1 LGVFKDILISY
12 GFPVV
17 FPAWC
22 VCAQEGTVTRQAW
35 DNIDEHDNGVGKALS
50 HSSNPH
56 YVLPPATPATEGHPA
71 PTSKRMWPVVLP
83 QGGVLVRRP
92 PSPQR
97 SRSSRNTNITTT
109 LTTTTAALLRKT
121 RGTHS
126 AAGLTGLPKPAPTL
140 ARAVTALHRTMET
153 AALLWK
159 TRGTSLPR
167 GSYRAAEAGAD
178 PCEGGDRAAQKK
190 HRKAGDDRHADACGR
205 SPSQQA
211 GRIGQTSWKQGR
223 TEPTSLQMWP
233 VPHPGGIGL
242 LRRHPLAQG
251 PSPRTHV
258 LVGGGSV
265 SRHTRGL
272 GSVGSATPGLMER
285 HWISSQFGCAFPSPK
300 NPITNP
306 TNKVEGGL
314 T

>member
-1 LGVFKDILISY
+1 
-12 GFPVV
+12 
-17 FPAWC
+17 
-22 VCAQEGTVTRQAW
+22 
-35 DNIDEHDNGVGKALS
+35 
-50 HSSNPH
+50 
-56 YVLPPATPATEGHPA
+56 
-71 PTSKRMWPVVLP
+71 M
-83 QGGVLVRRP
+83 RRP

-97 SRSSRNTNITTT
+97 SRSSINTNITTT
-109 LTTTTAALLRKT
+109 LTTTTAAFLRKTRGTHSAAGLTGLPKPAPTLARAVTAHRTMETAALLRKT

-190 HRKAGDDRHADACGR
+190 HRKAADDRHADACGR
-205 SPSQQA
+205 SASQQA

-242 LRRHPLAQG
+242 LRRYPLAQG

>member
-1 LGVFKDILISY
+1 MGVFKDILISY

-83 QGGVLVRRP
+83 QGGVLMRRP

-97 SRSSRNTNITTT
+97 SRSSINTNITTT
-109 LTTTTAALLRKT
+109 LTTTTAAFLRKTRGTHSAAGLTGLPKPAPTLARAVTAHRTMETAALLRKT

-140 ARAVTALHRTMET
+140 ARAVTALHRKSTERPPT
-153 AALLWK
+153 IATL
-159 TRGTSLPR
+159 TRAVDRRASKQAESDKRAGSR
-167 GSYRAAEAGAD
+167 GG
-178 PCEGGDRAAQKK
+178 
-190 HRKAGDDRHADACGR
+190 
-205 SPSQQA
+205 PSQHRCRC
-211 GRIGQTSWKQGR
+211 GLFR
-223 TEPTSLQMWP
+223 TL
-233 VPHPGGIGL
+233 G
-242 LRRHPLAQG
+242 
-251 PSPRTHV
+251 
-258 LVGGGSV
+258 
-265 SRHTRGL
+265 GL
-272 GSVGSATPGLMER
+272 GSCGGTPSRKDRPPEHMCWLGVVASLGTLE
-285 HWISSQFGCAFPSPK
+285 A
-300 NPITNP
+300 
-306 TNKVEGGL
+306 
-314 T
+314 